1 MKRVGAVKPIV
12 IYGVKTCDTMTK
24 ARKWLDDHG
33 VAYRFHDY
41 RVEGIDRSRLEAW
54 VKAVGWESVLNRAS
68 ATFRGLPEAAKQGLT
83 AAKAVSLMLERP
95 TMIKR
100 PVLDL
105 KDKYLVGFKPEAY
118 AAALAKDLV
127 AKPR

>member
-1 MKRVGAVKPIV
+1 VAAAKPIV

-24 ARKWLDDHG
+24 ARKWLNDHG
-33 VAYRFHDY
+33 VAYKFHDY
-41 RVEGIDRSRLEAW
+41 RAEGIDRPRLEGW

-68 ATFRGLPEAAKQGLT
+68 ATFRELPEAAKQGLT

-105 KDKYLVGFKPEAY
+105 NGKFLVGFKPEAY
-118 AAALAKDLV
+118 AAALSKNSV

>member
-1 MKRVGAVKPIV
+1 VAAAKPIV
-12 IYGVKTCDTMTK
+12 IYGVKTCDTMTM

-41 RVEGIDRSRLEAW
+41 RVDGIDRPRLEGW

-83 AAKAVSLMLERP
+83 ATKAVSLMLEQP

-105 KDKYLVGFKPEAY
+105 KGKYFVGFKPEAY
-118 AAALAKDLV
+118 AAALSKDLL